1 MIELSN
7 RLTILY
13 EEYSG
18 DDAWGNFVSCFPE
31 INTDLLNQIPIE
43 TDFVRALYWKKGDN
57 LDRVKNWLE
66 KPLPA
71 LDGKTPF
78 EILKLEEGKT
88 ILRTAIMR
96 MP

>member
-1 MIELSN
+1 MTDLAK

-13 EEYSG
+13 EEYPG

-31 INTDLLNQIPIE
+31 MDADLLNQIPIE
-43 TDFVRALYWKKGDN
+43 TDFIRALYWKKGSN
-57 LDRVKNWLE
+57 LGRLKSWLVK
-66 KPLPA
+66 PVPA
-71 LDGKTPF
+71 LDGKTPI

>member
-1 MIELSN
+1 MTKLSN
-7 RLTILY
+7 RLTILF
-13 EEYSG
+13 EEYPG
-18 DDAWGNFVSCFPE
+18 DDAWVHFVSCFPE
-31 INTDLLNQIPIE
+31 IDTKLLDQIPIE

-57 LDRVKNWLE
+57 LDRVKHWLV
-66 KPLPA
+66 KPVPA
-71 LDGKTPF
+71 LDGKTPL